1 MNKELE
7 YNQND
12 NSHRQAEQGIPLV
25 WSSVIM
31 YFTLGL
37 FKTVNLIMEKNERDR
52 ISEAADEDPNGDIG
66 NSELDTVSAPE
77 SAASGSSLSTWFFEA
92 AGIVLSLV
100 SIYLI
105 KKVKNTKAHLVIYG
119 LIIWMNVSVVVQFII
134 D

>member
-37 FKTVNLIMEKNERDR
+37 FKTVNLIMEKNERA
-52 ISEAADEDPNGDIG
+52 IT
-66 NSELDTVSAPE
+66 L
-77 SAASGSSLSTWFFEA
+77 
-92 AGIVLSLV
+92 
-100 SIYLI
+100 
-105 KKVKNTKAHLVIYG
+105 
-119 LIIWMNVSVVVQFII
+119 
-134 D
+134 